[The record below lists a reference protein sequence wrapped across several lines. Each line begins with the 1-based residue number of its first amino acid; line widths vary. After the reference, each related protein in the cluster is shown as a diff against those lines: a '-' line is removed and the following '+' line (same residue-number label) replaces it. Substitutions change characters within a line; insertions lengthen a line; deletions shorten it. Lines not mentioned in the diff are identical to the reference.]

1 MSQNK
6 ESILFNGLQP
16 KATDYV
22 YVCAHLF
29 TRSMTMIETPV
40 MTQQKGE
47 NPLVEIVSDYDNM
60 FPNHEI
66 AHDNECNH
74 HIYEGKNHVT
84 NSPKEFTNRISPCRT
99 EPMSLSTRNS
109 SPSRSEKSL

>member
-1 MSQNK
+1 MYQNTD
-6 ESILFNGLQP
+6 SILFNGFKP
-16 KATDYV
+16 KAIDSV

-29 TRSMTMIETPV
+29 TMSMTMIATPA

-74 HIYEGKNHVT
+74 QIYEGKNPVT

-99 EPMSLSTRNS
+99 EPTSLSTRNY